1 MILTLGEY
9 NGSQSDWL
17 AYGGEMKLSAAQR
30 QRGLEKGLLQKEV
43 QEYPPGSFWGSGRVV
58 LVPTPAS
65 EALGLRYVEL
75 PPEPGDWPGEPR
87 RWGIRVTLRME
98 EEGWQPLDDA
108 EVRRRQAAVLAA
120 LAD

>member
-9 NGSQSDWL
+9 NRSQLDWL

-30 QRGLEKGLLQKEV
+30 QQALEKGLLEKEV

-58 LVPTPAS
+58 LVPTPAGES
-65 EALGLRYVEL
+65 LGLGYVEL
-75 PPEPGDWPGEPR
+75 SPEPGDGVGEPR
-87 RWGIRVTLRME
+87 RWGIRVALR
-98 EEGWQPLDDA
+98 EGWQPLDDA